1 MNEALLIRFRSDGT
15 MNKKGFSASYVAVD
29 PFEGSE
35 EEISSDSS
43 ESATQFPSFGKNVYV
58 SNNKL
63 GTRGI
68 GDDTDEDTDNEDE
81 NYNEYDNYNLIKQN
95 SRTRKAEP
103 ENSLID

>member
-1 MNEALLIRFRSDGT
+1 

-43 ESATQFPSFGKNVYV
+43 EMATQFPTFGKNVYV

-63 GTRGI
+63 GRAPGT
-68 GDDTDEDTDNEDE
+68 GDATDEDTDNEDE
-81 NYNEYDNYNLIKQN
+81 NYNEYDNYNSIKHN
-95 SRTRKAEP
+95 NRNRKAEP
-103 ENSLID
+103 ENGLID